1 MVMEPEI
8 QAQARRRLR
17 RIAGQVA
24 ALERMLEEDRYCV
37 DVLMQIA
44 AARGALDQVGKLLL
58 AKHVEACVTDAIR
71 DRTKDRDAKLAELIE
86 MFSRFAY
93 IGGR

>member
-1 MVMEPEI
+1 MEPEI

-58 AKHVEACVTDAIR
+58 AKHVETCVTDAIR
-71 DRTKDRDAKLAELIE
+71 SDRTKDRDEKLAELIE
-86 MFSRFAY
+86 MFSRLVY